1 MQGADKRH
9 AISVVGL
16 GLDMLAAMKQMRD
29 LRHQP
34 ISIRIGIHSGPVICH
49 ICTGTGLNRCRI
61 CARTGP
67 TAATFAT
74 KPRSPRPHPH
84 RDWAR
89 PLPHPHRDE
98 WPAAAQVISGVVGTK
113 RPQFSLF
120 GDTVN
125 TSSRMQST
133 GVVNRIQVSPQTIAL
148 LDGVYEFERRQVQAK
163 GKGLID
169 TGMIVPPKD
178 RQKIVRKHAAAAAA
192 EETKKFS
199 LPDVHPST
207 THTRTHARAR
217 ACDHS
222 TPLSPIRPARPRPPS
237 PRGTPHSV
245 RITVS
250 H

>member
-1 MQGADKRH
+1 
-9 AISVVGL
+9 
-16 GLDMLAAMKQMRD
+16 
-29 LRHQP
+29 
-34 ISIRIGIHSGPVICH
+34 
-49 ICTGTGLNRCRI
+49 
-61 CARTGP
+61 
-67 TAATFAT
+67 
-74 KPRSPRPHPH
+74 
-84 RDWAR
+84 
-89 PLPHPHRDE
+89 
-98 WPAAAQVISGVVGTK
+98 VISGVVGTK

-133 GVVNRIQVSPQTIAL
+133 GVVNRIQVSPQTIEL

-169 TGMIVPPKD
+169 TGMIIPPKD